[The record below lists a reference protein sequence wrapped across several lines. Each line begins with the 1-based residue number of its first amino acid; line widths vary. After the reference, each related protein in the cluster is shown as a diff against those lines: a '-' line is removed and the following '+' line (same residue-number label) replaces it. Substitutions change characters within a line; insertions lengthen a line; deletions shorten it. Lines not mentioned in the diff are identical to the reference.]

1 MRWGLRMLFGLI
13 GTLGVALAGLI
24 GLGVG
29 FPERQLAETLA
40 RHLQAQTGIPV
51 EISSVQLGWSR
62 ITLPE
67 VAFRTPPAWSEAPS
81 VRLLVLESLELSYWP
96 LLVSWQAQ
104 LSLRSHGGEMQVS
117 AKLDGSAVDLQMTG
131 VELGRMPLSSVAPW
145 GTVAGILSFAGN
157 LVEPLLLQQTPPQ
170 IPQGDFSGSLRDVRI
185 QFKAATLE
193 QLGVTLPGL
202 TLDEVGFKGTI
213 GSNLTADVQFKGMLT
228 GTLSGWMRLNPARP
242 QNSLLNLRVQLNL
255 NPELRQQLGSAA
267 LLLRGFQCGTTVS
280 LKIEGTVAQPLTKK
294 GECA

>member
-1 MRWGLRMLFGLI
+1 L
-13 GTLGVALAGLI
+13 
-24 GLGVG
+24 
-29 FPERQLAETLA
+29 
-40 RHLQAQTGIPV
+40 
-51 EISSVQLGWSR
+51 
-62 ITLPE
+62 
-67 VAFRTPPAWSEAPS
+67 
-81 VRLLVLESLELSYWP
+81 
-96 LLVSWQAQ
+96 
-104 LSLRSHGGEMQVS
+104 
-117 AKLDGSAVDLQMTG
+117 
-131 VELGRMPLSSVAPW
+131 
-145 GTVAGILSFAGN
+145 
-157 LVEPLLLQQTPPQ
+157 
-170 IPQGDFSGSLRDVRI
+170 SGSLRDVRI

>member
-1 MRWGLRMLFGLI
+1 MRWGLRILFGLV

-40 RHLQAQTGIPV
+40 RHLQAQAGIPV
-51 EISSVQLGWSR
+51 EISGIQLGWSR
-62 ITLPE
+62 ITVPE
-67 VAFRTPPAWSEAPS
+67 LAFRTPPVWLEAPS
-81 VRLLVLESLELSYWP
+81 MRLAVLESLELPYWP
-96 LLVSWQAQ
+96 LLVSQQ
-104 LSLRSHGGEMQVS
+104 VQVSLRSHGGEVQAS
-117 AKLDGSAVDLQMTG
+117 AKLDGSVVDLQMSG
-131 VELGRMPLSSVAPW
+131 VELGRMPLSAVAPW
-145 GTVAGILSFAGN
+145 GTVAGTLSFEGN
-157 LVEPLLLQQTPPQ
+157 LVEPLLWQQTPPQ

-193 QLGVTLPGL
+193 QLGVALPEL

-228 GTLSGWMRLNPARP
+228 GTLSGWVRLNPDRP
-242 QNSLLNLRVQLNL
+242 QNSLLNLRVKLNL
-255 NPELRQQLGSAA
+255 NPKLRQQLGPVA